1 MARREESELARLV
14 SRRPVR
20 IWHQGFVELET
31 VPRYVAALE
40 RHVRAVASPGTT
52 VDLHGLR
59 PGTYTPHRT
68 AAHLAR
74 DDALRPLGVAQVV
87 ENAVRAE
94 REGYDAV
101 AITIVQDLGLRE
113 ARARVRIP
121 VAGYGEAAMRAAAE
135 TGPFAVVAFDRGIA
149 EQIDAEIAALGLGAR
164 ALPTELVDTDY
175 GAVVDAFDRPE
186 RLASAFAAAA
196 RRAVARGAR
205 AVVPGQTI
213 MAEALWQHGVREV
226 DGVPVIDALGVT
238 VAAAEAMARPG

>member
-1 MARREESELARLV
+1 MARGV
-14 SRRPVR
+14 SGRPVR
-20 IWHQGFVELET
+20 IWHQGFVELDT

-40 RHVRAVASPGTT
+40 RHVRAVAAAGTT

-68 AAHLAR
+68 AADLAR
-74 DDALRPLGVAQVV
+74 DDALRPLGIAQIV
-87 ENAVRAE
+87 ENAMRAE

-135 TGPFAVVAFDRGIA
+135 AGPFAVVAFDRGIA
-149 EQIDAEIAALGLGAR
+149 GHIDAEIGELGLAAR
-164 ALPTELVDTDY
+164 ALATELVDADY
-175 GAVVDAFDRPE
+175 GAVVDAFAEPE
-186 RLASAFAAAA
+186 RLAGAFTAAA

-205 AVVPGQTI
+205 AIVPGQTI
-213 MAEALWQHGVREV
+213 MAEALWQHGVREI

-238 VAAAEAMARPG
+238 IASAERMARSG

>member
-1 MARREESELARLV
+1 M
-14 SRRPVR
+14 R

-31 VPRYVAALE
+31 VPRYVEALE

-59 PGTYTPHRT
+59 RGTYTPGRT
-68 AAHLAR
+68 AADLAR
-74 DDALRPLGVAQVV
+74 DPTLRPLGVAQVV

-113 ARARVRIP
+113 ARAQVRIP

-135 TGPFAVVAFDRGIA
+135 TGPFAVVAFDHGIA
-149 EQIDAEIAALGLGAR
+149 GEIDREIGALGLAGR
-164 ALPTELVDTDY
+164 ALATELVDTDY
-175 GAVVDAFDRPE
+175 GGVVEAFEHPE
-186 RLASAFAAAA
+186 RLASALAAAA

-205 AVVPGQTI
+205 AIVPGQTI
-213 MAEALWQHGVREV
+213 MAEALWQHGVRGV
-226 DGVPVIDALGVT
+226 DGIPVVDALGVT
-238 VAAAEAMARPG
+238 IAAAERMARGG